1 MGYDSFFSIET
12 IDKIHKENIKEIKLK
27 NETTYVSLP
36 NPTILIT
43 TTSTPERQFS
53 ISVLDDGNKENLPVD
68 TAPCFTIDIPDE
80 YTKAIELLNIK

>member
-1 MGYDSFFSIET
+1 MGHDSFFSIET
-12 IDKIHKENIKEIKLK
+12 IDKINKENIKGIKLK

-53 ISVLDDGNKENLPVD
+53 ISVLDDDKD
-68 TAPCFTIDIPDE
+68 RKSTR
-80 YTKAIELLNIK
+80 LNSSHIQKSRMPSSA